1 MPYFSG
7 MDAGRAGSGVLDKGL
22 AAAGVADVS
31 LGAWLVT
38 TTAPPKRTAFAPPA
52 PLMLRAAQ
60 VPSGDLGE
68 LAGLDR
74 LFATRESAR
83 SNQTALRS
91 VGHSGGAT
99 AAPRSRGRDSAAF
112 PARPRIDEAGAPRP
126 VDVDVADTA
135 PDASGPAPAF

>member
-1 MPYFSG
+1 MG
-7 MDAGRAGSGVLDKGL
+7 AGRAVSGVMDKGL
-22 AAAGVADVS
+22 AAAGVAGVS

-52 PLMLRAAQ
+52 PLMPRAAQ

-74 LFATRESAR
+74 LVATRESAR
-83 SNQTALRS
+83 SNRT
-91 VGHSGGAT
+91 
-99 AAPRSRGRDSAAF
+99 SAAF